1 MKAAA
6 QIVARAIHH
15 LLRELQAIGL
25 DALTIHNGQN
35 YCSIYDL
42 FSNPKG
48 IGSISPGLRG
58 TSYPGGKTES
68 VQTLKGLYLFH
79 KALICNPFRV
89 GTFPRGNPA

>member
-6 QIVARAIHH
+6 QIVARAIQH

-48 IGSISPGLRG
+48 IVSLSPAPARFRRGLRRVARREG
-58 TSYPGGKTES
+58 PNPERGM
-68 VQTLKGLYLFH
+68 
-79 KALICNPFRV
+79 AL
-89 GTFPRGNPA
+89 T